1 LAGLRAAAQT
11 IHADQD
17 VHEKIGGHPANVS
30 AIAAYRVRCRLTQL
44 QGDPASDSLTLT
56 TRTSTA
62 TSSSRMPGFAY
73 PTISSSNPSSRF
85 PSKTAPTSSGD
96 DSRPPS
102 SATPILRPSETSIA
116 PHEDSKA
123 KSIPIAAIVG
133 GVGGAVVL
141 VALGVFLFV
150 CLRRRRH
157 KKKIYQAPIYVSP
170 YSTDSNSPS
179 TTSSYPELKMRRS
192 WGEIQRQDLGGVGLG
207 IGVGHSS
214 VRCFSE
220 LPAEPIQRGL

>member
-44 QGDPASDSLTLT
+44 QGDPA
-56 TRTSTA
+56 
-62 TSSSRMPGFAY
+62 SSRMPGFAY